1 MTLSFLPFFNLKER
15 HYIIPPIDACNPFQ
29 YLTSSTTAGVGEK
42 LELVVTP
49 FSKINFAGTFK
60 EELELCCSSKL
71 NLLTTHFQGGFPYSF
86 KVFTFSIRD
95 FQAIITLFPQQPL
108 SILNNL
114 PSVLHKTQGRRA
126 D

>member
-60 EELELCCSSKL
+60 EELELCCYFILPDFS
-71 NLLTTHFQGGFPYSF
+71 
-86 KVFTFSIRD
+86 VF
-95 FQAIITLFPQQPL
+95 
-108 SILNNL
+108 
-114 PSVLHKTQGRRA
+114 
-126 D
+126 